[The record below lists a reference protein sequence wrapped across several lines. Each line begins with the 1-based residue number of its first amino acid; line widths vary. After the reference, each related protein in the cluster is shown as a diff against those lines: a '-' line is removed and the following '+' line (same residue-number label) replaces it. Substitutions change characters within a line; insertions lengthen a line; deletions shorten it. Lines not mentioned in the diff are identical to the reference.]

1 MPREIGHA
9 SFLRRIAIMVGA
21 GHVPGINAVVMGAA
35 LAAGKLGWEMVGIRD
50 GFDGLLHP
58 ERYPD
63 GGLVTLSPELVE
75 NLDPNGAGL
84 LGQAPRVDPFHVRRV
99 NEDEMVEE
107 VDLSGELLARL
118 QAENI
123 DALISVVG
131 GRGLSILYKLHR
143 KGLNAVCVPRSI
155 ENDIAATQVSFGFN
169 TALSFTIEMLDR
181 VRQAAQSARKIGVVE
196 VLGDQA
202 GWLALQAGIAVCADA
217 VLIPEIP
224 CDLRAVAARLK
235 DKVTAR
241 RPWGL
246 VVVAEGATFVED
258 AQAAEAKPSPLK
270 ASLSPL
276 ATGRGQRARHPAVGP
291 GGRDRGQRA
300 AAADRRG
307 DLPAR
312 PRSLGEGRRPDGRR
326 PPAGAGLRRRRR
338 CGAVKAGSYG
348 TMVAFVPP
356 DMKFVPLAEAINKVR
371 TVPADGEF
379 VADRPLPRHLP
390 GEGTVMHAAHRPDR
404 PDRDRPEHPALLQPR
419 RPGHPHERL
428 PQGLLAALQVVRQP
442 REHRPEAGARLRPQ
456 GVRRQEG
463 MRRCA

>member
-1 MPREIGHA
+1 LLNPERHPEG
-9 SFLRRIAIMVGA
+9 
-21 GHVPGINAVVMGAA
+21 
-35 LAAGKLGWEMVGIRD
+35 
-50 GFDGLLHP
+50 GLL
-58 ERYPD
+58 
-63 GGLVTLSPELVE
+63 TLSPELVE
-75 NLDPNGAGL
+75 NLDPNAAGL

-107 VDLSGELLARL
+107 VDLSGELLAKL

-131 GRGLSILYKLHR
+131 GRGLSIVHKLHR

-224 CDLRAVAARLK
+224 CDLRALAGRLN

-246 VVVAEGATFVED
+246 VVVAEGARLVED
-258 AQAAEAKPSPLK
+258 AQAPEAPPSPLK

-276 ATGRGQRARHPAVGP
+276 ATGEASEHVIRRSGQAAETVASKLQLLIAQETFPLVLGPWVRGGAPTAVDRQLALAYGAAAVG
-291 GGRDRGQRA
+291 A
-300 AAADRRG
+300 I
-307 DLPAR
+307 
-312 PRSLGEGRRPDGRR
+312 
-326 PPAGAGLRRRRR
+326 
-338 CGAVKAGSYG
+338 KAGRYG
-348 TMVAFVPP
+348 TMAAFVPP
-356 DMKFVPLAEAINKVR
+356 EMKFVPLAEAINKVR
-371 TVPADGEF
+371 TVPTDGGF
-379 VADRPLPRHLP
+379 VEVARSLGIFL
-390 GEGTVMHAAHRPDR
+390 G
-404 PDRDRPEHPALLQPR
+404 
-419 RPGHPHERL
+419 
-428 PQGLLAALQVVRQP
+428 
-442 REHRPEAGARLRPQ
+442 REL
-456 GVRRQEG
+456 
-463 MRRCA
+463 